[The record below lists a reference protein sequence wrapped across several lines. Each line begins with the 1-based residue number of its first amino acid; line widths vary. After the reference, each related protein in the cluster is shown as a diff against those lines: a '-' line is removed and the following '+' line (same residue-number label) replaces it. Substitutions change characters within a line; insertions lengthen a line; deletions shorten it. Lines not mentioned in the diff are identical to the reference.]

1 MYLSI
6 ILIVNNLL
14 MWLILITTSAI
25 HVRNKTNCV
34 RTESEK
40 FVSWFYYSYS
50 IKLQHDIK
58 IAKGMPRKNAV
69 KIIYG

>member
-1 MYLSI
+1 
-6 ILIVNNLL
+6 

-25 HVRNKTNCV
+25 HSRNKTNCV
-34 RTESEK
+34 RTDSEK

-58 IAKGMPRKNAV
+58 IAKGMPKKMRSKLFMDNLAKNH
-69 KIIYG
+69 Y